1 MKLTTQAFTYVN
13 DFLKLVVNR
22 SFTFVL
28 FDLDIVCDWHIL
40 DVLSVHAAVNGDN
53 VDTDTDGFYRWRT
66 IWLCGALLSLLSA
79 WRAWTRRW
87 STCTRTAASSTSPT
101 TSLTPMT
108 SPVHWCL
115 LFAQHLYFDGHQLM
129 SNYVGKYNYE
139 CVHTVVSR
147 SRICGWIWKVPSG

>member
-53 VDTDTDGFYRWRT
+53 VDTDTDGFYR
-66 IWLCGALLSLLSA
+66 
-79 WRAWTRRW
+79 
-87 STCTRTAASSTSPT
+87 
-101 TSLTPMT
+101 
-108 SPVHWCL
+108 
-115 LFAQHLYFDGHQLM
+115 
-129 SNYVGKYNYE
+129 
-139 CVHTVVSR
+139 
-147 SRICGWIWKVPSG
+147 